1 MTASCREVGGKRKG
15 GKPRGMPG
23 GKESRFLLD
32 LGSAGTSVL
41 LDLNKSKKIFQ
52 FLSGL
57 WQQWCTHSVVFS
69 VLYLAARFLMNS
81 L

>member
-1 MTASCREVGGKRKG
+1 MELEEEGGKRKG

-23 GKESRFLLD
+23 GRESRFLLD

-41 LDLNKSKKIFQ
+41 LDLNKSKRKYFS
-52 FLSGL
+52 FSVA
-57 WQQWCTHSVVFS
+57 WPQWTHSVFS

>member
-1 MTASCREVGGKRKG
+1 
-15 GKPRGMPG
+15 MPG
-23 GKESRFLLD
+23 DSESRFLLD

-41 LDLNKSKKIFQ
+41 LDLNKSNRKYFS
-52 FLSGL
+52 FSSF
-57 WQQWCTHSVVFS
+57 CTHSVVS

>member
-15 GKPRGMPG
+15 GKPREMPG

-41 LDLNKSKKIFQ
+41 LDLNKSNRKYLIFP
-52 FLSGL
+52 SD
-57 WQQWCTHSVVFS
+57 WQQQWTHSVLS
-69 VLYLAARFLMNS
+69 VLYLAARFLINS